1 MSPLLEGS
9 ISHRVLEIIF
19 ENSFV
24 SKYDLQTQHKASPS
38 WRLRKHVN
46 IAALKAPA
54 LKADVSLD

>member
-1 MSPLLEGS
+1 MSPLLEAS
-9 ISHRVLEIIF
+9 ISQRVLEIIF

-38 WRLRKHVN
+38 WRLRKHIN